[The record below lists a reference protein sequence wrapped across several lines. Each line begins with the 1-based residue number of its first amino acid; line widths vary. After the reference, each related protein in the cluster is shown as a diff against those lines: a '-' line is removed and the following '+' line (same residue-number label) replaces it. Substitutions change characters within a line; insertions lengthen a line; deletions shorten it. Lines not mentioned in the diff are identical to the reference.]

1 MQPVVLTYGEI
12 ELEIAVED
20 DQPPSLARFA
30 AAGVDAVFDG
40 PPVPL
45 TELQSPAY
53 GHTQPNLRLSGTLLG
68 NRLRYVSHRPIPQG
82 YVLQLADPESGLEV
96 ALRLVSVAPA
106 TLSATT
112 TVRNGGTEP
121 QVVSALTSLN
131 VPVTG
136 LIDGSRTDAET
147 TEVLDGRGDWT
158 GENRWHRQ
166 PARELLA
173 DLQLSDGVQPKGAH
187 RWVSTGTW
195 STADALPVGAIAATE
210 ARWALAWQIEHNG
223 AWRAELAERAG
234 SPGGRGRLQLSLSG
248 PTDID
253 HGWLSALPPG
263 SEFTSVPV
271 TIAIGEDVWSAV
283 AALTTYR
290 RTARRAHPDNARPTL
305 IYNDY
310 MNTLNGDPTTA
321 RLLPLF
327 GDAGAA
333 GAEVFCIDAG
343 WYDDSSGW
351 WDGVGEWRPS
361 TTRFPGGLDEVLQA
375 IRDAGMTPGVWLEP
389 EVVGVRSPVADSLPA
404 EAFFQ
409 RAGVRVREAGR
420 YHLDLRH
427 PAARAHLDEV
437 VDRLVT
443 GHGVGYFKLDYNINP
458 GPGTDHAADSVGAGL
473 LAHNRAHLDWLDAV
487 LDRHPGLIIENCAS
501 GAMRMDFAMLSRL
514 QLQSTTDQENPSAY
528 APISVAAPMMVLP
541 EQAGSWAYPNVEMD
555 DEETAYVLS
564 LGLLGRLYLSG
575 FLDRLRDGQ
584 RRLVQQAVSTYKEI
598 RDSIPRRIPTWPSGF
613 PGWNDPWL
621 SLALR
626 GEDDTL
632 VTVFRR
638 PGASPHAALELPG
651 YRRRDLLVETVFPTV
666 SPTGLPAWES
676 AWDPDTGTL
685 WIVGSSDGLAA
696 RTFRLTPSGLR

>member
-1 MQPVVLTYGEI
+1 MQPVVLTFGGMT
-12 ELEIAVED
+12 LEITVD
-20 DQPPSLARFA
+20 GDQPPSLAGIA
-30 AAGVDAVFDG
+30 APGVAAVFDG

-45 TELQSPAY
+45 AEVLSPAH
-53 GHTQPNLRLSGTLLG
+53 GHAHPFLRLSGTLVG
-68 NRLRYVSHRPIPQG
+68 SRLRYISHRPIAQG
-82 YVLQLADPESGLEV
+82 YVLELAGPDSGLEV
-96 ALRLVSVAPA
+96 TLRLLSLAPA
-106 TLSATT
+106 TLRATT
-112 TVRNGGTEP
+112 TVRNGRSEP

-136 LIDGSRTDAET
+136 LIDDTRTDAET
-147 TEVLDGRGDWT
+147 TDVLDGRADWT
-158 GENRWHRQ
+158 GENRWSRRA
-166 PARELLA
+166 ARELLA
-173 DLQLSDGVQPKGAH
+173 DLKLPDGVQPKGAH

-195 STADALPVGAIAATE
+195 STADALPVGAVAATG
-210 ARWALAWQIEHNG
+210 ASWALAWQIEHNG
-223 AWRAELAERAG
+223 AWRAELAELAG
-234 SPGGRGRLQLSLSG
+234 DPSGRGRLQLSLGG

-253 HGWLSALPPG
+253 HGWLCVLPPG

-271 TIAIGEDVWSAV
+271 TIAVGADVWSAV

-290 RTARRAHPDNARPTL
+290 RAARRRHPDNARPTL

-321 RLLPLF
+321 RLLPLIEQ
-327 GDAGAA
+327 AGAA

-351 WDGVGEWRPS
+351 WDGVGEWRAS
-361 TTRFPGGLDEVLQA
+361 TTRFPGGLDEVLHA
-375 IRDAGMTPGVWLEP
+375 IRDAGMTPGLWLEP
-389 EVVGVRSPVADSLPA
+389 EVVGVRSPVAESLPA
-404 EAFFQ
+404 GAFFQ

-437 VDRLVT
+437 LDRLVT
-443 GHGVGYFKLDYNINP
+443 RHGVGFLKLDYNINP
-458 GPGTDHAADSVGAGL
+458 GPGTDHDADSVGAGL
-473 LAHNRAHLDWLDAV
+473 LAHNRAHLAWLDAV
-487 LDRHPGLIIENCAS
+487 LDRHPGLIIENCGS

-514 QLQSTTDQENPSAY
+514 QLQSTTDQEDPSAY

-541 EQAGSWAYPNVEMD
+541 EQAGSWAYPSVEMD

-598 RDSIPRRIPTWPSGF
+598 RDSIPRRMPTWPSGF

-621 SLALR
+621 SLALQ
-626 GEDDTL
+626 GEADTL

-638 PGASPHAALELPG
+638 PGASPQVALQLPEFAG
-651 YRRRDLLVETVFPTV
+651 RDLDIEVVFPTA
-666 SPTGLPAWES
+666 LPRWGT
-676 AWDPDTGTL
+676 AWDPQSATL
-685 WIVGSSDGLAA
+685 WVLADHVGLAA
-696 RTFRLTPSGLR
+696 RTLRLAAG

>member
-1 MQPVVLTYGEI
+1 MEEGRMRPVVLSYGGIEI
-12 ELEIAVED
+12 EIAVEGD
-20 DQPPSLARFA
+20 KPPSLTKMTVP
-30 AAGVDAVFDG
+30 GVSAVFDG

-45 TELQSPAY
+45 VEVLSPSY
-53 GHTQPNLRLSGTLLG
+53 GHAQPLLRMSGTVVG
-68 NRLRYVSHRPIPQG
+68 SRLRYVSHRPSGHG
-82 YVLQLADPESGLEV
+82 YVLELADPDSGLEV
-96 ALRLVSVAPA
+96 SLRLISLATA

-112 TVRNGGTEP
+112 TVRNGGTEQ
-121 QVVSALTSLN
+121 QVVSALTSVN

-136 LIDGSRTDAET
+136 RIAEVRTDAET
-147 TEVLDGRGDWT
+147 IDVLDARGDWT
-158 GENRWHRQ
+158 GENRWHRR

-173 DLQLSDGVQPKGAH
+173 DLRLPDGVQPKSAH

-195 STADALPVGAIAATE
+195 STADILPVGALAATE
-210 ARWALAWQIEHNG
+210 APWALAWQIEHNG
-223 AWRAELAERAG
+223 GWRAELAELAG
-234 SPGGRGRLQLSLSG
+234 TGGGRGGLQLSLSG
-248 PTDID
+248 PTDVD
-253 HGWLSALPPG
+253 HGWLCVLPPG
-263 SEFTSVPV
+263 AEFTSVPV
-271 TIAIGEDVWSAV
+271 TIAVGTDVWSSV

-290 RTARRAHPDNARPTL
+290 RAARRAHPDNARPTL

-321 RLLPLF
+321 ALLPLVEQ
-327 GDAGAA
+327 AGAV

-375 IRDAGMTPGVWLEP
+375 IRDAGMTAGLWLEP
-389 EVVGVRSPVADSLPA
+389 EVVGVRSPVADSLPP
-404 EAFFQ
+404 EAFFR

-427 PAARAHLDEV
+427 PAARAHLDGV

-443 GHGVGYFKLDYNINP
+443 RHGVGFFKLDYNINP
-458 GPGTDHAADSVGAGL
+458 GPGTDQDADSVGAGL
-473 LAHNRAHLDWLDAV
+473 LAHNRAHLDWLDSV
-487 LDRHPGLIIENCAS
+487 LDRHPGLIIENCGS

-514 QLQSTTDQENPSAY
+514 QLQSTTDQEDPSRY
-528 APISVAAPMMVLP
+528 APISVAAPMTVLP
-541 EQAGSWAYPNVEMD
+541 EQAGSWAYPNSEMD

-584 RRLVQQAVSTYKEI
+584 RRLVRQAVSTYKNI
-598 RDSIPRRIPTWPSGF
+598 RDSIPQRLPTWPSGL

-626 GEDDTL
+626 GPDDTL
-632 VTVFRR
+632 VTVFHR
-638 PGASPHAALELPG
+638 PGAGPQIALHLPQFAG
-651 YRRRDLLVETVFPTV
+651 GHIDIEVIFPTALV
-666 SPTGLPAWES
+666 RWDT
-676 AWDPDTGTL
+676 AWDPESATL
-685 WIVGSSDGLAA
+685 WVVADGSGLAA
-696 RTFRLTPSGLR
+696 RTFRLAAR